1 MITDNEINSFIVQP
15 LKQGVTLHAIIDAC
29 HSGTTLDLCIFA
41 KRKSA
46 VGVGRI
52 TNFYK
57 LFQLVSFTGL
67 SHLLSSDVE
76 VSLCMSVKNA

>member
-41 KRKSA
+41 KRKSKYICNA
-46 VGVGRI
+46 LFHLVLCFYSKLTLATLKP
-52 TNFYK
+52 TN
-57 LFQLVSFTGL
+57 
-67 SHLLSSDVE
+67 
-76 VSLCMSVKNA
+76 

>member
-57 LFQLVSFTGL
+57 LFQLVSFTGP
-67 SHLLSSDVE
+67 SFIIVRE
-76 VSLCMSVKNA
+76 I